1 MRMSVLGL
9 QLTKQFPPA
18 AARNFMRKYS
28 RLIGLAV
35 LLLLPLPEMGSQ
47 VALAQVQLPTLGDRI
62 SGLIS
67 LDDEYALGKEFLR
80 TVRRSSETISDPL
93 LNDYLVTVT
102 HNLALHSELED
113 YRLSFIIVDSPE
125 LNAFA
130 APGGIIGVN
139 GGLFLNAHTEG
150 EFASV
155 MAHELAHVSQRHF
168 ARSVEDAQR
177 RRIPELATLLAS
189 IVIMGTSSPDTGQA
203 AIMAA
208 QGRSIENQLRFSR
221 NNEAEADRLGIRTL
235 YDAGYDPNEMP
246 AMFERLMGLNRF
258 GSRPPE
264 FLLSHPVTE
273 SRVADTRGRATRYPA
288 RPADPKLE
296 YQLMRA
302 RIQVHYEANP
312 ENSVTL
318 FLTALE
324 ASKSST
330 ESAAARYGLALAYME
345 NNEFNKAHEALLP
358 LLESEPNRIA
368 YVVTKAEIFTRGNEP
383 GLAKSFLAR
392 HLTINPDNH
401 PITMAYA
408 DALIAGR
415 EHAEAV
421 QVLEEHAL
429 LRSEDHDLWYLIAE
443 TQGLVG
449 DVSKVHQ
456 ARAEYFILVGDFR
469 SASEQL
475 TYALRIESEKP
486 NNAPLIAKLRQRSQ
500 DIEALNRDARDM

>member
-1 MRMSVLGL
+1 MMK
-9 QLTKQFPPA
+9 LTPLLCA
-18 AARNFMRKYS
+18 LAT
-28 RLIGLAV
+28 AV
-35 LLLLPLPEMGSQ
+35 LVSHSSS
-47 VALAQVQLPTLGDRI
+47 AQVQIPSLGDRI

-67 LDDEYALGKEFLR
+67 LEDEHALGREFLR
-80 TVRRSSETISDPL
+80 SIRRTSKTIPDPL
-93 LNDYLVTVT
+93 LNDYLVNVT
-102 HNLALHSELED
+102 QNLALHSELQD
-113 YRLSFIIVDSPE
+113 YRMSFIIVDSPE

-155 MAHELAHVSQRHF
+155 LAHEIAHVSQRHF
-168 ARSVEDAQR
+168 ARSVEDAQA

-189 IVIMGTSSPDTGQA
+189 IIVMSTSSPDTGQA

-208 QGRSIENQLRFSR
+208 QGRAMENQLRFSR
-221 NNEAEADRLGIRTL
+221 NNEAEADRLGIKTL

-273 SRVADTRGRATRYPA
+273 SRVADTRGRAARYPA
-288 RPADPKLE
+288 RPANPKLE

-302 RIQVHYEANP
+302 RVQVHYEPNPAN
-312 ENSVTL
+312 SIAM
-318 FLTALE
+318 FQTALRD
-324 ASKSST
+324 APDD
-330 ESAAARYGLALAYME
+330 AAQRAARYGLAVAYGKNKDFALAQE
-345 NNEFNKAHEALLP
+345 TLAP

-368 YVVTKAEIFTRGNEP
+368 YVVTQAELLTQGNE
-383 GLAKSFLAR
+383 AAMARDFLRR
-392 HLTINPDNH
+392 HLAINPGNH

-408 DALIAGR
+408 EALTAAR
-415 EHAEAV
+415 EYDEAARM
-421 QVLEEHAL
+421 L
-429 LRSEDHDLWYLIAE
+429 EDHTRQRPDDHELWYTLAE

-469 SASEQL
+469 SAAEQL
-475 TYALRIESEKP
+475 DYALRIESERQD
-486 NNAPLIAKLRQRSQ
+486 NAPLLARLRQRSQ
-500 DIEALNRDARDM
+500 EVQSMGRAAQAM

>member
-1 MRMSVLGL
+1 MHKYTR
-9 QLTKQFPPA
+9 LTGVA
-18 AARNFMRKYS
+18 A
-28 RLIGLAV
+28 LT
-35 LLLLPLPEMGSQ
+35 LLSFSAPGSPN
-47 VALAQVQLPTLGDRI
+47 ALAQVQLPTLGDRI

-67 LDDEYALGKEFLR
+67 LDDEYTLGKEFLR

-93 LNDYLVTVT
+93 LNDYLVNVT

-113 YRLSFIIVDSPE
+113 YRLSFIIIDSPE

-189 IVIMGTSSPDTGQA
+189 IVIMGSSSPDTGQA

-258 GSRPPE
+258 GTRPPE

-302 RIQVHYEANP
+302 RVQVHYETNP
-312 ENSVTL
+312 ANSVTQ
-318 FLTALE
+318 FQSALE
-324 ASKSST
+324 NSKSDI
-330 ESAAARYGLALAYME
+330 ESRAARYGLTLAYMK
-345 NNEFNKAHEALLP
+345 NKEFNKAHETLAP

-368 YVVTKAEIFTRGNEP
+368 YVVTKAEIYTQGNEP
-383 GLAKSFLAR
+383 GMARSFLER
-392 HLTINPDNH
+392 HMTINPDNH
-401 PITMAYA
+401 PLTMAYA
-408 DALIAGR
+408 DALIAAR
-415 EHAEAV
+415 EFTVAL
-421 QVLEEHAL
+421 QVLEHHATI
-429 LRSEDHDLWYLIAE
+429 RPEDHDLWYLIAE

-475 TYALRIESEKP
+475 TYALRIESEKS
-486 NNAPLIAKLRQRSQ
+486 NNAPLIARLRQRSQ
-500 DIEALNRDARDM
+500 EVEELGRGAREM

>member
-1 MRMSVLGL
+1 MRY
-9 QLTKQFPPA
+9 LT
-18 AARNFMRKYS
+18 
-28 RLIGLAV
+28 RLACILITAFFGGTAI
-35 LLLLPLPEMGSQ
+35 
-47 VALAQVQLPTLGDRI
+47 AQVQIPTLGDRI

-67 LDDEYALGKEFLR
+67 LDDEYKLGREFLR
-80 TVRRSSETISDPL
+80 SVRRSSQTINDPL
-93 LNDYLVTVT
+93 LNDYLVNMT
-102 HNLALHSELED
+102 HNLALHSELKD
-113 YRLSFIIVDSPE
+113 YRLSFIIVDSPI

-189 IVIMGTSSPDTGQA
+189 IVIMGTSSPETGQA

-221 NNEAEADRLGIRTL
+221 NNEAEADRIGIRTL
-235 YDAGYDPNEMP
+235 YDAGYDPHEMP

-258 GSRPPE
+258 GRRPPE

-273 SRVADTRGRATRYPA
+273 SRVADTRGRAARYPA
-288 RPADPKLE
+288 RPNNPSLE

-302 RIQVHYEANP
+302 RVQVYYEPNAQTAITQF
-312 ENSVTL
+312 ES
-318 FLTALE
+318 ALE
-324 ASKSST
+324 SANDDVSRKAAS
-330 ESAAARYGLALAYME
+330 YGLALAHMK
-345 NNEFNKAHEALLP
+345 NKDFNKAHEYLDALLV
-358 LLESEPNRIA
+358 SEPNRIA
-368 YVVTKAEIFTRGNEP
+368 YVVTKGEIYTQGNEA
-383 GLAKSFLAR
+383 GMARDYLRR

-401 PITMAYA
+401 SLTMAYA
-408 DALIAGR
+408 NALIAGR
-415 EHAEAV
+415 EHAEAAR
-421 QVLEEHAL
+421 VLERHTV
-429 LRSEDHDLWYLIAE
+429 LRPEDHDLWYILAE

-456 ARAEYFILVGDFR
+456 ARAEYFVLVGDFR

-475 TYALRIESEKP
+475 SYALRIESAKQ
-486 NNAPLIAKLRQRSQ
+486 NNGPLLARLRQRSQ
-500 DIEALNRDARDM
+500 DVESMGRASRSF

>member
-1 MRMSVLGL
+1 VAQDLKSGMPVRLMMKLPPLLCAIAMS
-9 QLTKQFPPA
+9 
-18 AARNFMRKYS
+18 
-28 RLIGLAV
+28 AV
-35 LLLLPLPEMGSQ
+35 VSHSSS
-47 VALAQVQLPTLGDRI
+47 AQVQIPSLGDRI

-67 LDDEYALGKEFLR
+67 LDNEYALGREFLR
-80 TVRRSSETISDPL
+80 SIRRSSKTIADPL
-93 LNDYLVTVT
+93 LNDYLMNVT
-102 HNLALHSELED
+102 HNLALHSELQD

-155 MAHELAHVSQRHF
+155 MAHEIAHVSQRHF
-168 ARSVEDAQR
+168 ARSVEDAQE

-189 IVIMGTSSPDTGQA
+189 IIVMSTSSPDTGQA

-208 QGRSIENQLRFSR
+208 QGRSLENQLRFSR
-221 NNEAEADRLGIRTL
+221 NNEAEADRIGIKTL
-235 YDAGYDPNEMP
+235 FDAGYDPHEMP

-273 SRVADTRGRATRYPA
+273 SRVADTRGRASRYPA

-302 RIQVHYEANP
+302 RILVHYEANP
-312 ENSVTL
+312 ANAVT
-318 FLTALE
+318 FFETALRD
-324 ASKSST
+324 SKDET
-330 ESAAARYGLALAYME
+330 ARKAAQYGLAIAHGK
-345 NNEFNKAHEALLP
+345 NKDFAKAQEALNP
-358 LLESEPNRIA
+358 LVESEPNRIA
-368 YVVTKAEIFTRGNEP
+368 YVVTRAELYTQGNEA
-383 GLAKSFLAR
+383 GMAR
-392 HLTINPDNH
+392 DYLRRHMSINPGNH
-401 PITMAYA
+401 PLTMAFA
-408 DALIAGR
+408 EALTAGR
-415 EHAEAV
+415 EYAEAAGI
-421 QVLEEHAL
+421 LETHSQS
-429 LRSEDHDLWYLIAE
+429 RPEDHELWYVLAE

-475 TYALRIESEKP
+475 AYALRIESEKE
-486 NNAPLIAKLRQRSQ
+486 NNAPLLARLRQKSQEVEQMGRS
-500 DIEALNRDARDM
+500 ARDF